1 MVKYT
6 ILYTGGRGGNMS
18 YKVII
23 SDDIVLE
30 ECVQDI
36 KFNVDTIDFNAMRTD
51 TTNSMIIRGKIDTD
65 EGTVKLYKWA
75 MIPGTDSEC
84 YKGIMV
90 EIIKD
95 NQIMRKVNFSKAFV
109 VDYSEDYS
117 NHVGVGT
124 FTLYV
129 KQFIGK
135 DIECVDKTA
144 KASFEKESSIE
155 EFEEAVEEVEKL
167 SHVIEK
173 STKRKSVMSITDRI
187 AKQKKMEDNSSTRV
201 SEVVKNGTQ
210 STAEELYNR
219 SKELQALRNDWDKR
233 NGTTAVMRAIDN
245 ETNEEVLLVATNS
258 PRKAIIP
265 EFEGKLKE
273 NEIYVGGE
281 GHAEQTIIEN
291 SGDRYTFI
299 EGGSSRNVCKGICQ
313 PLIEGKDMKLGGPE
327 FKGRDDKSK
336 YRQFW
341 KD

>member
-1 MVKYT
+1 
-6 ILYTGGRGGNMS
+6 MS
-18 YKVII
+18 YRVII
-23 SDDIVLE
+23 SDGTVLE
-30 ECVQDI
+30 KSIEDI
-36 KFNVDTIDFNAMRTD
+36 AFNVDTIDFKAMRTD
-51 TTNSMIIRGKIDTD
+51 TANSMIIKGKIDTD

-75 MIPGTDSEC
+75 MIPGSDSEC
-84 YKGIMV
+84 YKEITV
-90 EIIKD
+90 ELIKD
-95 NQIMRKVNFSKAFV
+95 NQLMRKVSFSKAFV

-117 NHVGVGT
+117 NHIGSGI

-129 KQFIGK
+129 KQFRGK
-135 DIECVDKTA
+135 DIECVGPTA
-144 KASFEKESSIE
+144 KASIE
-155 EFEEAVEEVEKL
+155 ELTSVEEVEEAVEEVKKL
-167 SHVIEK
+167 SPIVEK
-173 STKRKSVMSITDRI
+173 VTKKKPVMSITDRI
-187 AKQKKMEDNSSTRV
+187 AKQKKMEDNSSTGI
-201 SEVVKNGTQ
+201 SKLTDGSQ
-210 STAEELYNR
+210 SSAEELYNR
-219 SKELQALRNDWDKR
+219 AQELQALRNDWDKR

-258 PRKAIIP
+258 PRKTVIP

-313 PLIEGKDMKLGGPE
+313 PLIESKDMKLGGPE
-327 FKGRDDKSK
+327 FKGRDDKTK